1 MRHLWMYEEA
11 MARSAGQEPMVR
23 LRVRCSALGGLRVIG
38 VDITPDPPR
47 QPPPKFAS
55 GAA

>member
-1 MRHLWMYEEA
+1 MRRMWMYED

-47 QPPPKFAS
+47 HPPEIRPPEPA
-55 GAA
+55 